1 MIVIVG
7 LGNPGTKYEKT
18 RHNVGFMVL
27 DKFAANTKAE
37 FKMSEKFNAEVA
49 ETTLTFPGERK
60 HVRTLLV
67 KPQTFMNNSGDAV
80 SKIVNF
86 YKVRIEDQ
94 QLIVHDDLDID
105 LGTLRIRLS
114 GSSAGQ
120 KGVGSII
127 DKLGTDKFARF
138 RMGIKPEGGQTKPA
152 EEFVLEKF
160 RPEEMEVIEGEI
172 DEAISEL
179 FEAADKGL
187 APRSI

>member
-94 QLIVHDDLDID
+94 LLIVHDDLDID